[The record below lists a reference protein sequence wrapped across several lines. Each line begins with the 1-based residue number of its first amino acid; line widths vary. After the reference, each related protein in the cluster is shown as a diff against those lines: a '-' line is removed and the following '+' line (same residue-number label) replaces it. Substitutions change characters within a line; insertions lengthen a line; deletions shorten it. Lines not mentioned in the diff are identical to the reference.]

1 MQVPVALMNNKY
13 ERTLGALD
21 AGKDAKM
28 SVFGNSMMPLIKT
41 KSVVTYRRTE
51 DYQIG
56 DVVLVKMKGNY
67 LTHKITKI
75 DGKRF
80 LISNNKGHD
89 NGWVRTILG
98 RVIEVN
104 GEPFGR
110 PTTGKLLEGEPDERA
125 GVVR

>member
-1 MQVPVALMNNKY
+1 MNRKLGVQVPPVLMNKY
-13 ERTLGALD
+13 ERTLSALD

-28 SVFGNSMMPLIKT
+28 RVFGNSMMPLIKT
-41 KSVVTYRRTE
+41 KSVVTYRRAE

-56 DVVLVKMKGNY
+56 DVVLVRIGGNY

-75 DGKRF
+75 DGKRY

-89 NGWVRTILG
+89 NGWVTQILG

-110 PTTGKLLEGEPDERA
+110 TVE
-125 GVVR
+125 